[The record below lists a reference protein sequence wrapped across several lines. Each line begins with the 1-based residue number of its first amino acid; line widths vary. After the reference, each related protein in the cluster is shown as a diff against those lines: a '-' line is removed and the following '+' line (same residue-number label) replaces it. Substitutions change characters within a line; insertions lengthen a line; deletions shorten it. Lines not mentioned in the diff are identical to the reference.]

1 MAEVRY
7 VCAICG
13 FNTASE
19 SDLDRHILRLHEG
32 EIE

>member
-1 MAEVRY
+1 MPTVYICRE
-7 VCAICG
+7 CG
-13 FNTASE
+13 FKTESE